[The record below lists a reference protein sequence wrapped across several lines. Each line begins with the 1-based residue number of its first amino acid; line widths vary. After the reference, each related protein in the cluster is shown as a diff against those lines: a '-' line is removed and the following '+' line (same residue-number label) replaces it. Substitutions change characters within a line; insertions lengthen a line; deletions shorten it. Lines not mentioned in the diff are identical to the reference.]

1 MLAHEYVAPDGDG
14 PARLDLIQLGGQ
26 PADEVLQPDG
36 EVHLLFTHALDRLVE
51 GAAVSIV
58 ELAQRE
64 EALEVVACAI
74 EAKGREQARGAAV
87 AVHEGV
93 DMNELELRDAGPEDR
108 MNGRLTAEPFHQ
120 LAHQRRQLLRRWR

>member
-26 PADEVLQPDG
+26 PADEVLQPAR
-36 EVHLLFTHALDRLVE
+36 EFHLLPHALDRPVE
-51 GAAVSIV
+51 GATVSIV
-58 ELAQRE
+58 ELAKRE
-64 EALEVVACAI
+64 QALEVVACAI

-93 DMNELELRDAGPEDR
+93 DERAG
-108 MNGRLTAEPFHQ
+108 TAQCRTLGPDEWPSHRG
-120 LAHQRRQLLRRWR
+120 AIRPARASAAAPPPAM